1 MIMIPAASA
10 CRKMY
15 VIFLYRSA
23 NKSCSTRGTI
33 QRQSLLLSRADTIKT
48 LSQKQLLVS
57 LYTKT
62 YEHVAHLAIQQ
73 TQQAHDGELEAFD
86 GNAKFRFHALVGAD
100 LLSVGDVLEGL
111 LKEVN

>member
-1 MIMIPAASA
+1 MSYSCTGQQIRAAAQGERYSGRVS
-10 CRKMY
+10 CCHE
-15 VIFLYRSA
+15 LTRS
-23 NKSCSTRGTI
+23 R
-33 QRQSLLLSRADTIKT
+33 R

-62 YEHVAHLAIQQ
+62 YEHVAHLAIQH

-86 GNAKFRFHALVGAD
+86 GNAKFRFHTLVGAD